1 LKKTQLDCFKQILS
15 FARRGIAALL
25 IGLFALSSSQPALA
39 QGKAIQLNFQ
49 NAEIDEVIGA
59 FGIWLNRTFILDGRV
74 RGKISL
80 QTPRPVSPSKAYEL
94 LQATLRPLGFST
106 IETGGMIRVVPEAD
120 ARIQGAPVNIGNLP
134 SKKGDNLVTQI
145 FRLNYESASGLVA
158 VLQPFVS
165 PTAKVQAVASTNSI
179 MVTDYADN
187 VQRVARVIAT
197 LDSPTTSEVEVVSVK
212 HVVASDLAAMVNR
225 LLDDTQRGIQVDPGQ
240 RALVIAEPRQNL
252 IMIRAASPAKINLAK
267 SLIARMDQPLDNAGN
282 VHVVYLRNAEATK
295 LAEVLRS
302 TLTGNDSTSAASV
315 VARANPAPIT
325 QQQGGANAPIAAPGS
340 STNPTVVSAGGATIA
355 AEPSTNSLIITA
367 PEPVYRNLRSVI
379 DKLDV
384 RRAQVYIESLIV
396 EITAEDAAEFGF
408 QWQSL
413 LKGSGSTSTIGGTN
427 YGSAGGANIGTVTAG
442 GLGALTGLGGGFNL
456 GVVSN
461 RAPISLPGGVTV
473 PLNLIA
479 LVKALESRSNVNILS
494 TPNLLT
500 IDNEEAKIVIGQ
512 NVPFITGQF
521 SNTGGNAGAV
531 SPFQTIERKDVGIT
545 LKVKPQVSES
555 GNIKMTIFQESSS
568 LGSTS
573 RPEGVI
579 TNKREYSG
587 TVYAEDGQMIVLGGL
602 IEDRGSAD
610 DERVPGLGSIPIIG
624 NLFRYDKRKRQ
635 KVNLLV
641 FLRPIVIRSPD
652 GADQVTIDRYDYMRT
667 LQGNL
672 PLPKHWL
679 LPDVNVPQLPAQPQV
694 RDKERPAGESGSIAP
709 GVRDVVGAP
718 IRRSVEQSL
727 DVPIATN
734 PGAQTIRVAPNE
746 VMIVPPT
753 PRTTPEPQ
761 RPQGS
766 GSNPSH
772 PQGPSEPTKIN

>member
-1 LKKTQLDCFKQILS
+1 MNKTYVRFLNKLTT
-15 FARRGIAALL
+15 ALVAFC
-25 IGLFALSSSQPALA
+25 LFALTANQSAVAAGEPI
-39 QGKAIQLNFQ
+39 KLNFQ

-59 FGIWLNRTFILDGRV
+59 FGVWLNRTFIIDGRV

-80 QTPRPVSPSKAYEL
+80 QTPRAVTPAKAYEL
-94 LQATLRPLGFST
+94 LQATLRPLGFAT
-106 IETGGMIRVVPEAD
+106 IESGGMIRVVPEAD
-120 ARIQGAPVNIGNLP
+120 ARIQGAPINVGNLP
-134 SKKGDNLVTQI
+134 NKKGDNLVTQI
-145 FRLNYESASGLVA
+145 FRLNYESASGLVG

-197 LDSPTTSEVEVVSVK
+197 LDSPTTNEVEVVPVK

-240 RALVIAEPRQNL
+240 RALVIADSRMNV

-267 SLIARMDQPLDNAGN
+267 SLIARMDMPTEQAGN

-302 TLTGNDSTSAASV
+302 TLSGSDAGSAATV
-315 VARANPAPIT
+315 VNRANPAPV
-325 QQQGGANAPIAAPGS
+325 QGQNPASAPVTAPGS
-340 STNPTVVSAGGATIA
+340 GSSPTVVSAGGATIA

-396 EITAEDAAEFGF
+396 EITSEDAAEFGF

-413 LKGSGSTSTIGGTN
+413 IKGNGSTTTIGGTN
-427 YGSAGGANIGTVTAG
+427 YSAAGGGNILSASAG
-442 GLGALTGLGGGFNL
+442 GLGALGALGGGFNL
-456 GVVSN
+456 GVISN
-461 RAPISLPGGVTV
+461 RAPLVVGGATI
-473 PLNLIA
+473 PLNLMA
-479 LVKALESRSNVNILS
+479 LVRALESRSNVNILS

-521 SNTGGNAGAV
+521 TNTGGNGGAV

-568 LGSTS
+568 LGSAS

-610 DERVPGLGSIPIIG
+610 DERVPGLGSIPLLG
-624 NLFRYDKRKRQ
+624 NLFRYDKRKRE

-641 FLRPIVIRSPD
+641 FLRPVVIRGSE

-667 LQGNL
+667 IQGNL

-679 LPDVNVPQLPAQPQV
+679 LPDVNVPALQTQPRI
-694 RDKERPAGESGSIAP
+694 RDKERPSTEGGSIAP
-709 GVRDVVGAP
+709 RVRETLGAP
-718 IRRSVEQSL
+718 IRNSVEQQQDL
-727 DVPIATN
+727 PAGATTR
-734 PGAQTIRVAPNE
+734 PGATTVQVAPNE
-746 VMIVPPT
+746 VLIVPPIPVDGKAPSDRGARPSAR
-753 PRTTPEPQ
+753 PRAEVAPESP
-761 RPQGS
+761 
-766 GSNPSH
+766 NP
-772 PQGPSEPTKIN
+772 N

>member
-1 LKKTQLDCFKQILS
+1 
-15 FARRGIAALL
+15 
-25 IGLFALSSSQPALA
+25 
-39 QGKAIQLNFQ
+39 
-49 NAEIDEVIGA
+49 
-59 FGIWLNRTFILDGRV
+59 
-74 RGKISL
+74 
-80 QTPRPVSPSKAYEL
+80 
-94 LQATLRPLGFST
+94 
-106 IETGGMIRVVPEAD
+106 
-120 ARIQGAPVNIGNLP
+120 
-134 SKKGDNLVTQI
+134 
-145 FRLNYESASGLVA
+145 
-158 VLQPFVS
+158 
-165 PTAKVQAVASTNSI
+165 VQAVASTNSI

-197 LDSPTTSEVEVVSVK
+197 LDSPTTNEVEVVPVR

-225 LLDDTQRGIQVDPGQ
+225 LLDDSQRGIQVDPGQ
-240 RALVIAEPRQNL
+240 RALVIADTRMNV

-267 SLIARMDQPLDNAGN
+267 SLIARMDMPTEQAGN

-302 TLTGNDSTSAASV
+302 TLTGTDAPSAASV
-315 VARANPAPIT
+315 VARATPQA
-325 QQQGGANAPIAAPGS
+325 GGANAPVAAPGS
-340 STNPTVVSAGGATIA
+340 STAPTVVSAGGATIA

-367 PEPVYRNLRSVI
+367 SEPVYRNLRSVI

-396 EITAEDAAEFGF
+396 EITSEDAAEFGF

-413 LKGSGSTSTIGGTN
+413 LKGNGSTSVVGGTN
-427 YGSAGGANIGTVTAG
+427 YSAAGGGNILSAS
-442 GLGALTGLGGGFNL
+442 ATGSLAALGGGFNL
-456 GVVSN
+456 GVISN
-461 RAPISLPGGVTV
+461 RAPLSIGGVTI
-473 PLNLIA
+473 PLNLTA
-479 LVKALESRSNVNILS
+479 LVRALESRSNVNILS

-521 SNTGGNAGAV
+521 TNTGGNAGAV
-531 SPFQTIERKDVGIT
+531 SPFQTVERKDVGIT

-624 NLFRYDKRKRQ
+624 NLFKYDKRKRQ

-641 FLRPIVIRSPD
+641 FLRPIILRGPE

-667 LQGNL
+667 IQGNL
-672 PLPKHWL
+672 PIPRHWL
-679 LPDVNVPQLPAQPQV
+679 LPDANVPPLTEQPRI
-694 RDKERPAGESGSIAP
+694 RDNERPSSEGGSIAP
-709 GVRDVVGAP
+709 GVREAIGAP
-718 IRRSVEQSL
+718 IRRSFPQPVEA
-727 DVPIATN
+727 PGIATK
-734 PGAQTIRVAPNE
+734 PGAQTYQVAPNE
-746 VMIVPPT
+746 VIIVPPT
-753 PRTTPEPQ
+753 PKGEVTGPYVRTPRAPDK
-761 RPQGS
+761 PII
-766 GSNPSH
+766 NPAS
-772 PQGPSEPTKIN
+772 PN

>member
-1 LKKTQLDCFKQILS
+1 LKISKLRFFRSHANAGK
-15 FARRGIAALL
+15 RALL
-25 IGLFALSSSQPALA
+25 AAVLGLALFIVNATKPAEA
-39 QGKAIQLNFQ
+39 AGEPIRLNFQ
-49 NAEIDEVIGA
+49 NAEIDEVVGA
-59 FGIWLNRTFILDGRV
+59 FGVWMNRTFIIDGRV

-80 QTPRPVSPSKAYEL
+80 QTPRPVTPARAYEL
-94 LQATLRPLGFST
+94 LQAQLRPMGFATVES
-106 IETGGMIRVVPEAD
+106 GGMIRVVPEAD
-120 ARIQGAPVNIGNLP
+120 ARIQGAPVNVGNQP

-145 FRLNYESASGLVA
+145 FRLNYESASGLAA

-197 LDSPTTSEVEVVSVK
+197 LDSPTTNEVEVVPVR

-240 RALVIAEPRQNL
+240 RALVIADTRMNV

-267 SLIARMDQPLDNAGN
+267 SLIARMDMPTEQAGN

-302 TLTGNDSTSAASV
+302 TLTGTDAPSAASV
-315 VARANPAPIT
+315 VARANPSTPQA
-325 QQQGGANAPIAAPGS
+325 GGANSPVAPPGS
-340 STNPTVVSAGGATIA
+340 NSAPTVVSAGGATIA

-396 EITAEDAAEFGF
+396 EITSEDAAEFGF

-413 LKGSGSTSTIGGTN
+413 LKGTGSSTVIGGTN
-427 YGSAGGANIGTVTAG
+427 YSTAGGGNILAASAG
-442 GLGALTGLGGGFNL
+442 GLGALGALGGGLNL
-456 GVVSN
+456 GVISN
-461 RAPISLPGGVTV
+461 RAPLSIGGVSI
-473 PLNLIA
+473 PLNLTA
-479 LVKALESRSNVNILS
+479 LVRALESRSNVNILS

-568 LGSTS
+568 LGSVS

-624 NLFRYDKRKRQ
+624 NLFKYDKRKRE

-641 FLRPIVIRSPD
+641 FLRPIVIRGPE

-667 LQGNL
+667 IQGNL
-672 PLPKHWL
+672 PIPNHWL
-679 LPDVNVPQLPAQPQV
+679 LPNANIPPLTEQPRA
-694 RDKERPAGESGSIAP
+694 RDKERPSSEGGSIAP
-709 GVRDVVGAP
+709 AVREAIGAP
-718 IRRSVEQSL
+718 IRRSLPQPVE
-727 DVPIATN
+727 VPSAAAK
-734 PGAQTIRVAPNE
+734 PGAQTFQVAPNE
-746 VMIVPPT
+746 VVIVPPAPKGEVVGPYVRT
-753 PRTTPEPQ
+753 PPA
-761 RPQGS
+761 RPS
-766 GSNPSH
+766 GDPANP
-772 PQGPSEPTKIN
+772 N